1 MLKTFLKYMAVGTL
15 NGLIYFATLFILTD
29 WLGIWY
35 MASAFVAVIIQT
47 AVTFSLHYLWTWRS
61 KKTAVKSVVT
71 IYRLIKY
78 LIVGG
83 CGLVIGL
90 GGLYLITEYF
100 KVYYMISTIVCSYV
114 LLVITFLINFY
125 WTWGEGEAKEL
136 NWIVGILERLG
147 FVPLIERLGVKV

>member
-1 MLKTFLKYMAVGTL
+1 MFKTFLKYMAVGTL
-15 NGLIYFATLFILTD
+15 NGLIYFATLYILTD
-29 WLGIWY
+29 WLKLWY
-35 MASAFVAVIIQT
+35 MASAFVAVVIQT
-47 AVTFSLHYLWTWRS
+47 VVTFSLHRIWTWRS
-61 KKTAVKSVVT
+61 KKAEIKSVVT

-90 GGLYLITEYF
+90 GGLYIITEYF
-100 KVYYMISTIVCSYV
+100 KVWYLISTFICSTI

-125 WTWGEGEAKEL
+125 WTWGDGEAKEL

-147 FVPLIERLGVKV
+147 FMPLIKRMGVQI